1 MIILRYLSGTTPVE
15 RFIEYVDVTDRSAS
29 GLTSTLKT
37 ALEPFQAK
45 NTLVSQTF
53 DGAAVISGGVSG
65 VQTLMKVEYPH
76 AKFFH
81 CYAHLILIL
90 KQACSS
96 ITKSKIFF
104 ANASG
109 FSTFFSHSSKRNDAL
124 RAVTKRAIP
133 RPADTRWNYQ
143 SRLIA
148 TIHEWKDDFTKCFQS
163 ILGENWDEETIRKA
177 SGLLLTRDPTFLFL
191 CNTFS

>member
-1 MIILRYLSGTTPVE
+1 VIILRYLSGTTPVE

-53 DGAAVISGGVSG
+53 DGAAVISDGVSG

-76 AKFFH
+76 VKFFH
-81 CYAHLILIL
+81 CYARLILIL

-104 ANASG
+104 ANASD
-109 FSTFFSHSSKRNDAL
+109 FLHFFH
-124 RAVTKRAIP
+124 IH
-133 RPADTRWNYQ
+133 Q
-143 SRLIA
+143 SEMMPLER
-148 TIHEWKDDFTKCFQS
+148 
-163 ILGENWDEETIRKA
+163 
-177 SGLLLTRDPTFLFL
+177 
-191 CNTFS
+191 